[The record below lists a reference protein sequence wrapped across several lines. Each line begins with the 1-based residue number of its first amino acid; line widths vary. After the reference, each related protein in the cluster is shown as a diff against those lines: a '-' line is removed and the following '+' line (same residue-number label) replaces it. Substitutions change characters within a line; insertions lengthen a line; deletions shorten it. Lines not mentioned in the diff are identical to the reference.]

1 VKYAW
6 IDRMAA
12 KDLWWFSIALACELL
27 EVSRS
32 GFYDWRRRK
41 ARPATAREREQLLLA
56 AAITV
61 EHIASK
67 KRYGSPR
74 IHAELVAQGWQVGE
88 NRVARLMRLNGLEGR
103 SGRLRRHSLTRQA
116 KVAPDIP
123 DLLERN
129 FTASA
134 PDRAWTTDISYVPTA
149 QGWVYLAVIVD
160 LCSKAVVGWAADTHM
175 RTSLVLGALSMAL
188 NARQPEP
195 GLIVH
200 SDRGSQYTSREW
212 LEALGEVDARASMGR
227 VGVCWDKGLASYCT
241 SWGCWRTFCCRGSS
255 GEAAALLL
263 TGWVGAWWR
272 VEPLVLVVGLVAVEQ
287 SGADPLLDRDGVHV
301 ELGGELVAGEH
312 PRGPQPVVSAG

>member
-1 VKYAW
+1 
-6 IDRMAA
+6 MAA
-12 KDLWWFSIALACELL
+12 KDLWWFSIALACQLL

-41 ARPATAREREQLLLA
+41 KRPATAREREQQLLV

-74 IHAELVAQGWQVGE
+74 IHAELAAQGWQVGE
-88 NRVARLMRLNGLEGR
+88 NRVARLMRLQGIEGR

-123 DLLERN
+123 DLLERD
-129 FTASA
+129 FSA
-134 PDRAWTTDISYVPTA
+134 EQPDRKWTTDISYVPTA
-149 QGWVYLAVIVD
+149 QGWVYLAVLVD

-175 RTSLVLGALSMAL
+175 RTSLVLDALSMAL
-188 NARQPEP
+188 TARQPEP

-212 LEALGEVDARASMGR
+212 LDALGEVDARASMGR
-227 VGVCWDKGLASYCT
+227 VGVCWDNAPSE
-241 SWGCWRTFCCRGSS
+241 SWFAGFKN
-255 GEAAALLL
+255 
-263 TGWVGAWWR
+263 
-272 VEPLVLVVGLVAVEQ
+272 
-287 SGADPLLDRDGVHV
+287 
-301 ELGGELVAGEH
+301 ELVH
-312 PRGPQPVVSAG
+312 PIGAFVTRHQAIVEIARYVRWHNTTRRHSALHMLAPHDWERAHTLTRAA